1 VSGVAVVTGSARG
14 LGEAIA
20 RTLARRGHSLL
31 LVDRDPSVGE
41 TADSLRAGGAE
52 VTSVVADLSD
62 PHGPALVRA
71 AVREMSGTADVL
83 VNNAGVTKDA
93 RLAKMTVGDF
103 RGVIEVNLLAAMRLT
118 AALDAVLR
126 DGGSVINISSR
137 AALGNFG
144 QVNYVAS
151 KAGIVGFTRALALS
165 WAPRIRVNAVAPGL
179 IDSVMSR
186 AMPAEVLD
194 RLVAK
199 IPAGRV
205 GQAND
210 VAQAVAFLAGAD
222 SGYITGQVL
231 SVCGGRS
238 IAP

>member
-1 VSGVAVVTGSARG
+1 MIGVAVVTGSARG

-20 RTLARRGHSLL
+20 LTLAERGHSLL
-31 LVDRDPSVGE
+31 LVDRDPSVAQ
-41 TADSLRAGGAE
+41 TADKLRADGAE
-52 VTSVVADLSD
+52 VTWVIADLTD
-62 PHGPALVRA
+62 EHGPALVQA
-71 AVREMSGTADVL
+71 AVRETSGSADVL

-93 RLAKMTVGDF
+93 RLAKMTLEDF
-103 RGVIEVNLLAAMRLT
+103 TGVLEVNLFAAMRLT
-118 AALDAVLR
+118 MAMNALLR
-126 DGGSVINISSR
+126 DGGSVVNISSR

-151 KAGIVGFTRALALS
+151 KAGIVGFTRALSLA

-179 IDSVMSR
+179 IDSAMSR
-186 AMPAEVLD
+186 AMPDEVLD

-205 GQAND
+205 GRPEDIAN
-210 VAQAVAFLAGAD
+210 AVAFLTGSD
-222 SGYITGQVL
+222 STYITGQVL
-231 SVCGGRS
+231 TVCGGRS

>member
-20 RTLARRGHSLL
+20 LELAERGHSLL
-31 LVDRDPSVGE
+31 LVDRDPSVAE
-41 TADSLRAGGAE
+41 TADKLRAHGAE
-52 VTSVVADLSD
+52 VTWVIADLTD
-62 PHGPALVRA
+62 EHGPALVRA
-71 AVREMSGTADVL
+71 AVRETFGSADVL
-83 VNNAGVTKDA
+83 VNNVGVTKDVQ
-93 RLAKMTVGDF
+93 LAKMTLEGF
-103 RGVIEVNLLAAMRLT
+103 TGVLEVNLFAAMRLT
-118 AALDAVLR
+118 MAMDALLR
-126 DGGSVINISSR
+126 DGGSVVNISSR

-151 KAGIVGFTRALALS
+151 KAGIVGFTRALSLA

-179 IDSVMSR
+179 IDSPMSR
-186 AMPAEVLD
+186 AMPDEVLD

-205 GQAND
+205 GRPDDIAN
-210 VAQAVAFLAGAD
+210 AVAFLAGSD
-222 SGYITGQVL
+222 STYITGQVL
-231 SVCGGRS
+231 TVCGGRS